1 MRFRGGGVGHMSTRE
16 RTETMSQE
24 VDMMVPDEDEDNIGG
39 DDPSGFGLDQQSEE
53 EPLGSDE
60 DEEGPDGD
68 EDDGSEAGEK
78 SGEQDDFD
86 GEDGEEPWEIDEY
99 TAEGYAPP

>member
-1 MRFRGGGVGHMSTRE
+1 MSTRE

-86 GEDGEEPWEIDEY
+86 GENGEKPWEIDEY
-99 TAEGYAPP
+99 TTEGYAPP